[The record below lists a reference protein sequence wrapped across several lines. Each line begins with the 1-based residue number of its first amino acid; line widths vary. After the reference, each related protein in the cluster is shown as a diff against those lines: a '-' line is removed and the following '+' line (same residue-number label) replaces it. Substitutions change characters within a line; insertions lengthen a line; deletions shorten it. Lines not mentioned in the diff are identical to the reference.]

1 MWRERDRER
10 ENIYDYILYIVL
22 GKSRTNQMNCAVDTM
37 EWSSFERKKK
47 KAILIYLY
55 LIKFRVPIYWY
66 CHK

>member
-47 KAILIYLY
+47 KQ
-55 LIKFRVPIYWY
+55 F
-66 CHK
+66 